1 MTKKHFQ
8 RIADVLDSLRPVR
21 MSHASDDTFGL
32 EYALWVASVHSMAD
46 MCEELADMP
55 YAFFDRQR
63 FLDACGL
70 VR

>member
-1 MTKKHFQ
+1 MTKKHFH

-21 MSHASDDTFGL
+21 VSHATDDTFGL

-46 MCEELADMP
+46 MCEELN
-55 YAFFDRQR
+55 AFFDRQR

-70 VR
+70 VKIN